1 MDANSGTSFIPKKV
15 LGKFMQVYSQPL
27 RRPGGGKTLV
37 FFMGAVFCAFFASER
52 WAIVSALTNFGS
64 SEGLV
69 ETTSADHAST
79 VGRAIKI
86 EVDNIAALVCK
97 SIGDK
102 ADACNV
108 DALKSLADKI

>member
-15 LGKFMQVYSQPL
+15 LGKFMQVSSQSL
-27 RRPGGGKTLV
+27 RRPSGKTLV

-86 EVDNIAALVCK
+86 EADNIAALVC
-97 SIGDK
+97 
-102 ADACNV
+102 
-108 DALKSLADKI
+108 

>member
-52 WAIVSALTNFGS
+52 WVIVSALTNFGS
-64 SEGLV
+64 SEGLI
-69 ETTSADHAST
+69 ETT

-86 EVDNIAALVCK
+86 EADNIAALVCK

>member
-27 RRPGGGKTLV
+27 RRPGGKTLV

-52 WAIVSALTNFGS
+52 WAIVSALTNFSS
-64 SEGLV
+64 SEGLA

-86 EVDNIAALVCK
+86 EADNIAALVCK